1 MSEFLSFYAADLV
14 QIRGL
19 FVASIPGR
27 TVFDASSVR
36 ACLKNDA
43 R

>member
-1 MSEFLSFYAADLV
+1 MSEYLSFYAANLA
-14 QIRGL
+14 QYPSL

-27 TVFDASSVR
+27 MGFDDSSVR

>member
-1 MSEFLSFYAADLV
+1 MSVSLSFYVADLA
-14 QIRGL
+14 QSRCL

-27 TVFDASSVR
+27 TGFDDSSVR